1 MPRDIGPV
9 VASFILLLP
18 EVWHTRLSVPY
29 ETIRLAI
36 ERREG
41 AAMGHRDVDGTRRV
55 KFFGERDLAV
65 GQFVDRAA
73 EIAEKFDPADPP
85 TNATDIIELHNVQQ
99 YLARGYLPP
108 TYTEVQR
115 QHAHALAAQ
124 ARSAVARFFSSI
136 NDSNVAALISGVDY
150 GYHSDLLEL
159 LGRNK
164 AFNRCHAST
173 MLPALE
179 TCRVRL
185 GDMLTSRT
193 LVTAYDTEI
202 SELLL
207 ATPRNGEHLIRK
219 YLLSDNQQPVH
230 LPPSFTS
237 ADARDLLDRYLDSPD
252 PHLNYVGL
260 LETARDDERAGVD
273 PMLKLKARRRKAEIS
288 EEFFSKNT
296 TATLKLGC
304 EIAISGDQGE
314 PVTVER
320 DGYMYS
326 FSYSRSWL
334 DETTDHPSVLNNVQH
349 LFEFADDHVLLTL
362 PAYTS
367 GMEVLERHMGMRGKD
382 DYHYGMAFQSADLN
396 SLMQTRMLLHV
407 LRAKEIELEDVIA
420 WFFNNYLDEEF
431 ATSNFRFSPSGTSST
446 YLERVRH
453 LFAEMESVATQ
464 FSLYVQN
471 GAIDRELLPLL
482 SELIRYRTL
491 PTLLEGKYIYPTE
504 HPEIVGILHTLF
516 SDQSLMNYITD
527 DLQAHNAA
535 ALLIGKQ
542 VAYDDFHEY
551 QQEVVDQLID
561 LGVLENTGTRL
572 RVVSTRQLLILNS
585 LFKIEA
591 ENYYH
596 LSKESRAE
604 VDAMVEKGWL
614 TRTSTLLSEP
624 EAKYFNYFLN
634 NLDFSNGPKL
644 RNKYQH
650 GRQDDREDAHF
661 HTYVTVL
668 RLLLA
673 LMIKINDDFCL
684 AAIEREK

>member
-1 MPRDIGPV
+1 
-9 VASFILLLP
+9 
-18 EVWHTRLSVPY
+18 
-29 ETIRLAI
+29 
-36 ERREG
+36 
-41 AAMGHRDVDGTRRV
+41 MGH
-55 KFFGERDLAV
+55 
-65 GQFVDRAA
+65 FVDRAA
-73 EIAEKFDPADPP
+73 EIAEKFSPADPP
-85 TNATDIIELHNVQQ
+85 MNAMDIIELHNVQQ
-99 YLARGYLPP
+99 YVERGFLPHA
-108 TYTEVQR
+108 YTEVQR
-115 QHAHALAAQ
+115 QHAQALVAQ
-124 ARSAVARFFSSI
+124 ARSAVARFFSSV

-164 AFNRCHAST
+164 AFDRCHASE
-173 MLPALE
+173 MLLALE
-179 TCRVRL
+179 ACRVRF
-185 GDMLTSRT
+185 GDLLTSRK

-202 SELLL
+202 RDALL
-207 ATPRNGEHLIRK
+207 ASPRNGEHVIRK
-219 YLLSDNQQPVH
+219 YLHSDNQQPVH
-230 LPPSFTS
+230 LPPSFTP

-260 LETARDDERAGVD
+260 IETARDDERAGVD
-273 PMLKLKARRRKAEIS
+273 PMLKLKARRRKTEIS
-288 EEFFSKNT
+288 KEFFSENT

-304 EIAISGDQGE
+304 EIAISDDQDE

-349 LFEFADDHVLLTL
+349 LFEFADGHVLLKL

-367 GMEVLERHMGMRGKD
+367 GMEVLERHVGMRGKD

-396 SLMQTRMLLHV
+396 SLLQTRMLLHV
-407 LRAKEIELEDVIA
+407 LRAREIELEDVIA
-420 WFFNNYLDEEF
+420 WFFNDYLDEEF
-431 ATSNFRFSPSGTSST
+431 AASNFRFSPSGTSST

-471 GAIDRELLPLL
+471 GEIDRELLPLL

-491 PTLLEGKYIYPTE
+491 PTLLEGRYIYPTE

-516 SDQSLMNYITD
+516 SDQSLMNYIND

-535 ALLIGKQ
+535 ALLVGTQ
-542 VAYDDFHEY
+542 VAYGDFHEY
-551 QQEVVDQLID
+551 QQEIVDQLID
-561 LGVLENTGTRL
+561 LGVLENTGTR
-572 RVVSTRQLLILNS
+572 VTVASMRQVLILNS
-585 LFKIEA
+585 LFKTEA
-591 ENYYH
+591 ESYYR
-596 LSKESRAE
+596 LSKDSRAE
-604 VDAMVEKGWL
+604 VDAMIEKGWL

-650 GRQDDREDAHF
+650 GRQDDGDGEDAHF

-668 RLLLA
+668 RLVLA